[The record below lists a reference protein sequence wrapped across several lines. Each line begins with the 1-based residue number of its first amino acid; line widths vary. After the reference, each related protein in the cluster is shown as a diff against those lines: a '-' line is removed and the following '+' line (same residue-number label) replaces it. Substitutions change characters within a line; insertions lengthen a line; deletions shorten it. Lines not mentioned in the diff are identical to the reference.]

1 MLFFVF
7 ILAFLLV
14 LPVGASLLGHERE
27 SSSDSENAFSEASQ
41 DVSEALVL
49 VKKDGI
55 ICQMTVEDWT
65 LYALSY
71 ELPQDSPAEF
81 AKAMAVAMRTYA
93 AYHIW
98 HGDKKDDHPECTF
111 CSDPSHCKG
120 LDSDNIETA
129 VRNAVTDTAGKIIYH
144 NRFPINPIMH
154 ISSSVMTECATEV
167 LGYDVPYLQSVS
179 TPDESGLKDF
189 SAVRSFTEQKA
200 KEILQAHGYKTSGD
214 CTNWITYISYTAAG
228 RVRSISLCGQ
238 TIKGSEL
245 MTMLSLPS
253 LNFTVKASSGKLV
266 FETEGIGSGL
276 GMSEYGAYIMAKSG
290 FNYEQILTHYYSDT
304 YIV

>member
-14 LPVGASLLGHERE
+14 LPFGASLLEHERE
-27 SSSDSENAFSEASQ
+27 STGDSESAFSEASQ
-41 DVSEALVL
+41 DVSEAFVL

-65 LYALSY
+65 LYALNY
-71 ELPQDSPAEF
+71 ELPQNSPEEF

-98 HGDKKDDHPECTF
+98 HGDKTSDHPECTF

-120 LDSDNIETA
+120 LDSDNIEPTVRDA
-129 VRNAVTDTAGKIIYH
+129 VLTTSGEIIYY

-167 LGYDVPYLQSVS
+167 LGYDVPYLQSAS

-189 SAVRSFTEQKA
+189 LAVRSFTETKIKDILKA
-200 KEILQAHGYKTSGD
+200 NGYETSGE
-214 CTNWITYISYTAAG
+214 CTNWITYVSYTAAG

-238 TIKGSEL
+238 TISGSEL
-245 MTMLSLPS
+245 MAMLNLPS
-253 LNFTVKASSGKLV
+253 LNFTVKASSDKLV

-290 FNYEQILTHYYSDT
+290 FNYEQILTHYYSNT